1 VGARQPDGPPALHG
15 VFLSRQFAEHL
26 RHLIAQIIR
35 EVLGGSTTP
44 FVVGLVGAIPPIFTI
59 IGMVLCAPDS
69 DRTGE
74 RLRHT
79 PSCGRSRRRLDN
91 RGLECDSGNPSD
103 GVDSRVGGRLYRH
116 GLVLGVLH
124 APTEAGAEAASIA
137 LISTAGILGSATSPT
152 IVGFL
157 RDLTH
162 SFNSGL
168 WYAVGLLMLGT
179 MTILIVSRTGPKYVS
194 AD

>member
-1 VGARQPDGPPALHG
+1 LRLYGPAAESERTARERSLARDRQTRPVTAQRTMLQELASPTILLLCLADFCL
-15 VFLSRQFAEHL
+15 VNFLNTFATWSP
-26 RHLIAQIIR
+26 QIIR

-74 RLRHT
+74 RLCHT
-79 PSCGRSRRRLDN
+79 PSCARSRRRLDN

-103 GVDSRVGGRLYRH
+103 GVDSRVRGRLYRH

-124 APTEAGAEAASIA
+124 A
-137 LISTAGILGSATSPT
+137 STYS
-152 IVGFL
+152 
-157 RDLTH
+157 
-162 SFNSGL
+162 
-168 WYAVGLLMLGT
+168 
-179 MTILIVSRTGPKYVS
+179 
-194 AD
+194 